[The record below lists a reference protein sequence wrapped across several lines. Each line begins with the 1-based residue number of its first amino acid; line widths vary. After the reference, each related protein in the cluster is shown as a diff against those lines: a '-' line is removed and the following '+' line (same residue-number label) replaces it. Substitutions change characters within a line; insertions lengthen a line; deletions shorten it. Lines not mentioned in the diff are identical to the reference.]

1 MLSTKMIN
9 QNFDMRLTFYVFKT
23 VFCIV
28 ILFYLSLLYVYMS
41 ILMNYWTLVVVIY
54 CEEKGMVD
62 K

>member
-1 MLSTKMIN
+1 MLSTKVIN
-9 QNFDMRLTFYVFKT
+9 QNSDMRLTFYVFKT

-41 ILMNYWTLVVVIY
+41 ILMNYWTIVVVIY